1 MAEETGFDMPA
12 KQSKSAREYFS
23 SLPYSDAER
32 REDAFGPA
40 KRLAHAK
47 AVIAACPSGQR
58 YDLPFDPI
66 AHKRLQRR
74 LGERD

>member
-1 MAEETGFDMPA
+1 MARREQP
-12 KQSKSAREYFS
+12 KARVNFAS

-32 REDAFGPA
+32 RADARGSA